1 MPHSGQQARREQ
13 PGGLQQAAYAH
24 PQGPGVRPRCR
35 PHPGTGVE
43 EGAQVAR
50 AVRLALVFVQAGGI
64 GENMVR
70 EVVVLV
76 NKEVDS
82 SIGLASLLV
91 EVVQLFH
98 ATVLP
103 VHLLLDALWQ
113 ILRIDIAEVVEL
125 RVTDSVHRTAV
136 IAQVGIDDGKVEVDD
151 EILVVVWRRV
161 LPDVEVAVEPLELVG
176 CVDVVVMVQH
186 RQGEALAETAR
197 TDEEE
202 VLVGFFHFLDEP
214 GLVDV
219 VAVFLAYCL
228 EVHHAVGSALCLYFC
243 SHFFHSR
250 VRRWSYKSGGYGM
263 VSLLIPTFCC
273 ILVPIVPKYHL

>member
-1 MPHSGQQARREQ
+1 
-13 PGGLQQAAYAH
+13 
-24 PQGPGVRPRCR
+24 
-35 PHPGTGVE
+35 
-43 EGAQVAR
+43 
-50 AVRLALVFVQAGGI
+50 
-64 GENMVR
+64 MVR

-125 RVTDSVHRTAV
+125 RVADSVHRTAV
-136 IAQVGIDDGKVEVDD
+136 IAQIGIDDGKVEVDD

-161 LPDVEVAVEPLELVG
+161 LADVEVAVEPFELVG

-214 GLVDV
+214 GLVDI
-219 VAVFLAYCL
+219 VAVFLAYGH
-228 EVHHAVGSALCLYFC
+228 EVHHAVGYALCLYFC

-250 VRRWSYKSGGYGM
+250 VIRGR
-263 VSLLIPTFCC
+263 L
-273 ILVPIVPKYHL
+273 